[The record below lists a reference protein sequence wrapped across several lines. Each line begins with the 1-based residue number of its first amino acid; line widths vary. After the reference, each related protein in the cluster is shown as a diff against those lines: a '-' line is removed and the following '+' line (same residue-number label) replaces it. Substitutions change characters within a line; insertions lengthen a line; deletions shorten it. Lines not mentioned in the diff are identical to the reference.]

1 MSDFVS
7 MRDASGTV
15 AAAER
20 AAHGRVMHGG
30 AGEDYDDNDASG
42 DSGTGDATEEY
53 SDSHAYYDSDIYRRL
68 AGVEDVGTAGGGS
81 RGGGGGGGVATAAA
95 GASNMGGMKSR
106 KPKWYG
112 TKKFGGLHYLRDIE
126 IAGRLIVIEGPDAS
140 GRSTQIELLTTQLE
154 AEGYAVLN
162 TGLTRSEIIGQGIL
176 EAKRNISL
184 GVRTLAM
191 FYAADFADQLEHK
204 IIPALQAGY
213 VVLADRYIYTL
224 MARNTVRGI
233 KRSWSSNLYSF
244 ALVPDMTFYLDVD
257 PYALVH
263 RVFAKR
269 QSLDYYESG
278 ADMGISKNM
287 YDSFIK
293 YQQRLAREFEVLK
306 QQYGLN
312 MVNGNRSVEA
322 LNNGLRKQILR
333 YLSKA

>member
-1 MSDFVS
+1 M
-7 MRDASGTV
+7 A

-20 AAHGRVMHGG
+20 AVYGRSVPDG
-30 AGEDYDDNDASG
+30 AGEDYGSDDAPD
-42 DSGTGDATEEY
+42 DSGADGITEEY
-53 SDSHAYYDSDIYRRL
+53 SDSHAYYDSDIYRQL
-68 AGVEDVGTAGGGS
+68 AGAEDAGTAGGGS
-81 RGGGGGGGVATAAA
+81 GRGDSD
-95 GASNMGGMKSR
+95 GADGSSSSVGGMKSR

-257 PYALVH
+257 PYVLVH

-287 YDSFIK
+287 YDSFIR

-322 LNNGLRKQILR
+322 LNDCLRKQILR